1 MMCQQTSATVPCS
14 LTQVSVMRLRN
25 LFRQMGA
32 AGKDENFLHLVHY
45 IEKLVSKLL
54 AMAMLIVMAIAI
66 IDLGVLLFR
75 EIFTEPLGFFG
86 NTIIELFGLFLNV
99 LIALEL
105 LENITAYLEK
115 NVIQVE
121 LVIVTSLIAV
131 SRKLIILDL
140 NKTTG
145 VQLIGLAIAIFALSI
160 SYWIVRRSNTKP
172 SL

>member
-1 MMCQQTSATVPCS
+1 ME
-14 LTQVSVMRLRN
+14 LRS
-25 LFRQMGA
+25 LFRQIGA
-32 AGKDENFLHLVHY
+32 VGRDDNFLHFVRY
-45 IEKLVSKLL
+45 IEKLASKLL
-54 AMAMLIVMAIAI
+54 AVAMLIVMTVAI
-66 IDLGVLLFR
+66 IDLGILLFQ
-75 EIFTEPLGFFG
+75 ELFTEPLGFFS
-86 NTIIELFGLFLNV
+86 TTLIELFGLFLNI

-131 SRKLIILDL
+131 ARKLIILDL

-145 VQLIGLAIAIFALSI
+145 IQLIGLAIAIFALSV
-160 SYWIVRRSNTKP
+160 SYWIVRRSNSKP